1 MKKIAITGNI
11 ASGKST
17 VENFI
22 KEKGYEIFDADEI
35 CHFAMLN
42 DNEITQQIKE
52 TFKNTN
58 VFDKDGHIDRKKLGE
73 IVFADNNAK
82 TLLEN
87 ILHPYVK
94 EQLNKFFAQNNDKD
108 FVFASIP
115 LLFEANMEN
124 IVDKIILVCADEKIR
139 LERLIKRN
147 NFSEEHAYA
156 RIKAQMPQEEK
167 IKLANYII
175 FNDTDLNYLKQ
186 EVINVLN
193 RIIC

>member
-35 CHFAMLN
+35 CHFAMQN
-42 DNEITQQIKE
+42 DTEIIQKIKE
-52 TFKNTN
+52 TFKNT
-58 VFDKDGHIDRKKLGE
+58 VSIAKDGNIDRKKLGE
-73 IVFADNNAK
+73 IVFTDNNAK

-94 EQLNKFFAQNNDKD
+94 EQLNKFFIQNIDKD

-124 IVDKIILVCADEKIR
+124 IFDKIILVCADEKTR
-139 LERLIKRN
+139 LQRLIKRN
-147 NFSEEHAYA
+147 NFTQEHANA

-167 IKLANYII
+167 IKLTNYTI
-175 FNDTDLNYLKQ
+175 FNDNDLNYLKQ
-186 EVINVLN
+186 EVMKILN
-193 RIIC
+193 QITC